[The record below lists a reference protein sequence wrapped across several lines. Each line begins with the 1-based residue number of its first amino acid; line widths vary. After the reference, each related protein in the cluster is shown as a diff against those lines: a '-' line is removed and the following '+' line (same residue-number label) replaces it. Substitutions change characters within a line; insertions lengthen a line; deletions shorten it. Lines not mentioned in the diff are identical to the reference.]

1 MDSRSRS
8 RGRRRGRRSR
18 SSRRDAR
25 RSSRVSHH
33 ESRRPAGLPVYT
45 GRAARQHKDASW
57 ESQFDLPSAW
67 TNNAEFLDT
76 NLVYGLALPRQ
87 VISTAVSR
95 ANHTAGQP
103 LQDLRLV
110 DVLHNPAQ
118 NWSLRLLANGKAC
131 FLELFRSR
139 QECYFS
145 SFVSKMI
152 RERKMDFN
160 VLLSSVAQKNGL
172 SSDLAVWENR
182 QEALNALAVYVVDH
196 LAELVPEDP
205 SRTMMDRLRALEM
218 ENAQLKTQVATA
230 PPGDHQVPPPTPT
243 PSSGANKP
251 PDHSKPSQTTLS
263 FSKAPENAD
272 AHALKEIKE
281 LRVGDS
287 KARLETEAPR
297 SHTIQS
303 INAWMKTHVK
313 QTKDQKD
320 LDDRAKRLKEAYERL
335 DPGNAPSLGRMLT
348 AWGLE
353 PTEASKYKPN

>member
-1 MDSRSRS
+1 MNP
-8 RGRRRGRRSR
+8 G
-18 SSRRDAR
+18 
-25 RSSRVSHH
+25 
-33 ESRRPAGLPVYT
+33 RPAGLPVYT
-45 GRAARQHKDASW
+45 DRVARQHKDASW

-131 FLELFRSR
+131 SLELFRSR

-218 ENAQLKTQVATA
+218 EKRAAQDSGSDRPARRPSGATA
-230 PPGDHQVPPPTPT
+230 H
-243 PSSGANKP
+243 
-251 PDHSKPSQTTLS
+251 
-263 FSKAPENAD
+263 
-272 AHALKEIKE
+272 AHAKLRGQQATRSLETKSNHPEFLKGPRK
-281 LRVGDS
+281 RRCPRPQGNQGTWGGRFKSQVGD
-287 KARLETEAPR
+287 
-297 SHTIQS
+297 
-303 INAWMKTHVK
+303 
-313 QTKDQKD
+313 
-320 LDDRAKRLKEAYERL
+320 
-335 DPGNAPSLGRMLT
+335 
-348 AWGLE
+348 
-353 PTEASKYKPN
+353 